1 MAVFKQM
8 EESMLNDILMS
19 CENSAR
25 NCAFVQIPIDMLSR
39 ARDLHFSGGL
49 YVFILFDLES
59 WGLSQPVAEEPGYGM
74 EIEQTKQAQLHGTL
88 PTEGEGMD
96 HTQM

>member
-1 MAVFKQM
+1 
-8 EESMLNDILMS
+8 MLCDILMS
-19 CENSAR
+19 CVKSAR

-39 ARDLHFSGGL
+39 ARDLKFSGGL
-49 YVFILFDLES
+49 YVFILYDLKV

-74 EIEQTKQAQLHGTL
+74 EIEQTKQAQLQGTL
-88 PTEGEGMD
+88 PTEGEGMA